1 MNDLFLW
8 MDGEYLRLKA
18 ARTQVLAH
26 GLHYGTGVFEGIR
39 AYPTD
44 KGPAVFRLDEHM
56 ARFQAGADALEMTV
70 DTDALA
76 TATLELLRRNDQTA
90 AYIRP
95 LSYFESGGL
104 GLDVAPLSPR
114 SLVATLPWTSH
125 LGEAGEHRGLT
136 LHRSSFRR
144 TSARSVPPLKLC
156 GNYVNSILAKLEATR
171 AGADEALFVDD
182 DDLVC
187 EATGE
192 NVFMVKDGR
201 VTAVAHPDALP
212 GITRATVM
220 AMTNADE
227 RSVSFEELLDAD
239 EVFLTGTS
247 AEVVPVHCL
256 GERVYPL
263 KRVTTDIARWYQ
275 DVVHG
280 RSPEYAHW
288 LTWA

>member
-44 KGPAVFRLDEHM
+44 TGPAVFRLDEHM

-104 GLDVAPLSPR
+104 GLDVAPLNPVLWSRPCLGR
-114 SLVATLPWTSH
+114 AIWARPGTPGPEAVSLI
-125 LGEAGEHRGLT
+125 
-136 LHRSSFRR
+136 
-144 TSARSVPPLKLC
+144 VPPHIGSVCSTAQALRKLC
-156 GNYVNSILAKLEATR
+156 KFHSGKARGDTR
-171 AGADEALFVDD
+171 
-182 DDLVC
+182 
-187 EATGE
+187 
-192 NVFMVKDGR
+192 R
-201 VTAVAHPDALP
+201 
-212 GITRATVM
+212 R
-220 AMTNADE
+220 
-227 RSVSFEELLDAD
+227 
-239 EVFLTGTS
+239 
-247 AEVVPVHCL
+247 
-256 GERVYPL
+256 
-263 KRVTTDIARWYQ
+263 
-275 DVVHG
+275 
-280 RSPEYAHW
+280 
-288 LTWA
+288 